1 MQSMKVGKISE
12 TVLKS
17 CIFTQIK
24 SKNDAVKNGAGV
36 GSDCAVFAC
45 GDTFTAVCTQ
55 MIEVKSSEDV
65 GCVMARAAGGVA
77 CCGAKPV
84 MATIAMFLPIYIEE
98 KDIKRHMQEAD
109 EAAAEL
115 GIQIAGG
122 HTEVSSAAL
131 MPCVTVSVMG
141 EVLSPVLPGRARP
154 GQDVVLSKWIGLEG
168 TVRLAARMQDEL
180 AERYPLS
187 LIEKAIGFKKYLSII
202 PEAATAA
209 KSNVGAMHDVS
220 GGGIFAALWEL
231 AESAG
236 VGLSVDLKKIPV
248 KQETIEICEFLGRNP
263 YELLSGG
270 SLLMTAD
277 NGGNLVQALKAAQI
291 PAAVIGKIT
300 EGNDRVVMN
309 EEEKRFLE
317 RPKAI
322 EIFKMV

>member
-1 MQSMKVGKISE
+1 MKVGKISE

-17 CIFTQIK
+17 CVLTQIK
-24 SKNDAVKNGAGV
+24 SKNDTVKNGAGV

-45 GDTFTAVCTQ
+45 EDAFAAVCTQ
-55 MIEVKSSEDV
+55 MMEIKSSEDV

-84 MATIAMFLPIYIEE
+84 MATIAMLLPMYIEE
-98 KDIKRHMQEAD
+98 ADVKRHMQEAD

-122 HTEVSSAAL
+122 HTEVSRAAML
-131 MPCVTVSVMG
+131 PCVTVSVMG
-141 EVLSPVLPGRARP
+141 KVLSPILPGRACP

-168 TVRLAARMQDEL
+168 TVRLAARLQDEL
-180 AERYPLS
+180 TERYPLS
-187 LIEKAIGFKKYLSII
+187 MIEKAIAFKRYLSII

-220 GGGIFAALWEL
+220 GGGIFSALWEL

-248 KQETIEICEFLGRNP
+248 KQETIEICEFFGLSP
-263 YELLSGG
+263 YELSSGG
-270 SLLMTAD
+270 CLLMTAD
-277 NGGNLVQALKAAQI
+277 NGENLVQALKAAQI

-300 EGNDRVVMN
+300 GDNDRVVIN

-317 RPKAI
+317 RPKTD
-322 EIFKMV
+322 EIFKMM